1 MHMKASS
8 CGSPKSPAGSFS
20 HVTLGLKIFLL
31 QLRSW
36 RRWKWEGKPRPP
48 ASCPGIT
55 HRPSD
60 HSIFS
65 ALFWQAEW
73 LPLTHPVATSSLQNK
88 GSWLFSSSPERVP
101 NWLSIKEK
109 IDYCFHLIIYEPF
122 WKCISMH
129 SGITHAHFA
138 WPYFM
143 ICFIYSGPLLGTHI

>member
-1 MHMKASS
+1 M
-8 CGSPKSPAGSFS
+8 GSPGLEPPALSSPAGPEINLDL
-20 HVTLGLKIFLL
+20 HPKTCGGPKPC
-31 QLRSW
+31 LRVC
-36 RRWKWEGKPRPP
+36 KF
-48 ASCPGIT
+48 PG
-55 HRPSD
+55 D
-60 HSIFS
+60 HGVLS
-65 ALFWQAEW
+65 ALFWQTEW
-73 LPLTHPVATSSLQNK
+73 LPLTHPTATSSLQNK
-88 GSWLFSSSPERVP
+88 GTWLFLPSPERVP